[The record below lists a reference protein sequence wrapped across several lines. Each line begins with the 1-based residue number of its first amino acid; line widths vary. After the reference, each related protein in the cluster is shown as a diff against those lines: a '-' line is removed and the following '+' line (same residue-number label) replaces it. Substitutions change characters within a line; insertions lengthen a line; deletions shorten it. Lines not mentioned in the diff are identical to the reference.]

1 MLKPIPSTA
10 DIYLMKNVI
19 HNWPK
24 DKSVLLLQN
33 VRKAIMDYST
43 NASLDKNYS

>member
-1 MLKPIPSTA
+1 
-10 DIYLMKNVI
+10 
-19 HNWPK
+19 
-24 DKSVLLLQN
+24 VLLLQN